1 MATLSQLREGLTRA
15 WETLA
20 EGWSHLRS
28 RAAHALT
35 HFQPSN
41 RRSGAQFANDQVTQS
56 AARWGLLPAEV
67 IEQGSDIV
75 VKLEIAGMRGD
86 DFEIQTAGDMLVVR
100 GEKVMERNAE
110 DGRYHVLERAYGRF
124 ERAIPLPTVVRETGA
139 RASYKRGVLQ
149 ITLPKAQEAGLRR
162 IPVERG

>member
-1 MATLSQLREGLTRA
+1 MATLSQLREGLAQA

-35 HFQPSN
+35 HFQPST
-41 RRSGAQFANDQVTQS
+41 RGGGAQSANDQVMQS
-56 AARWGLLPAEV
+56 AVRWGLLPAEV
-67 IEQGSDIV
+67 IEHGSDIV
-75 VKLEIAGMRGD
+75 VKIEIAGMRGD

-100 GEKVMERNAE
+100 GEKVMERSAE
-110 DGRYHVLERAYGRF
+110 DGRYHVLECAYGRF

-149 ITLPKAQEAGLRR
+149 ITLPTAQQAGLRR